1 MIIRFII
8 TSYLGTKGHNSQ
20 SSVIWTG
27 WIVISQDFIV
37 HFFKSVNR
45 SIFNRQQNN
54 FLTFFSKETNKFPCF
69 LSFVV
74 SVSVPDIQNQPL
86 AMLVLLFFSSGG
98 EEPPNSKLLNRV
110 PKWWRHKNE
119 ICEIIGF
126 VKLFW
131 KNNVQDTYSPKI
143 SNSGQI
149 VSEILAQLCCDDS
162 IQILLNLAW
171 FIRLGTR

>member
-1 MIIRFII
+1 MAGLEILERLER
-8 TSYLGTKGHNSQ
+8 SEGVLQSQ
-20 SSVIWTG
+20 WS
-27 WIVISQDFIV
+27 
-37 HFFKSVNR
+37 
-45 SIFNRQQNN
+45 
-54 FLTFFSKETNKFPCF
+54 P
-69 LSFVV
+69 
-74 SVSVPDIQNQPL
+74 
-86 AMLVLLFFSSGG
+86 
-98 EEPPNSKLLNRV
+98 NRV

-119 ICEIIGF
+119 ICEIMGF

-131 KNNVQDTYSPKI
+131 KNNVQDAYSPKI